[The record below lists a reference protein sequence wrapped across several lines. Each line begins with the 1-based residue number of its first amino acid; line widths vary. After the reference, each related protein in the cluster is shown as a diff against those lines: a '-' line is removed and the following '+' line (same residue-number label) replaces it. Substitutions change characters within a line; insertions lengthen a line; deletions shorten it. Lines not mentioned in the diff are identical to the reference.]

1 MKPPEEIWIEW
12 CPPKRQGQIVPS
24 VIWHN
29 RPQND
34 GITDDICY
42 IKADIA
48 EQTEGTTPAYAVK
61 RAKVTKVG
69 VVDDGEQ
76 RKADEELI
84 RELVGWINVKVDSEN
99 RGCYEFPHSK
109 PKELI
114 ARANGRLKEGG
125 GKHVN

>member
-1 MKPPEEIWIEW
+1 MKAPKEIWIEW
-12 CPPKRQGQIVPS
+12 CPPERQGQIVPS

-42 IKADIA
+42 IRADI
-48 EQTEGTTPAYAVK
+48 TESLFEDTYKSNRKLAVIMQ
-61 RAKVTKVG
+61 
-69 VVDDGEQ
+69 EH
-76 RKADEELI
+76 RKADKTLI
-84 RELVGWINVKVDSEN
+84 RELVEWINVKVDSEN